1 MKRIFFLLAPLLL
14 VVGCQHAPRQSTAP
28 ETPPES
34 NASTARGA
42 YVFGWGYLDTDTA
55 RPRGGT
61 TTGTPVTLAPASPY
75 QAEGESKFERDRHA
89 ILSLAGD
96 YRVSF
101 HFLETLG
108 LSADYTN
115 SRPYFSWATEHVH
128 VLEDR
133 GDFISLQHTLVM
145 FFAGEDGE
153 SSEPMLMKHWRQD
166 WTHEDTD
173 LHVFQ
178 GDRTWA
184 RERHSEDSVAGA
196 WSQAVFQVDDSPR
209 YEVIGRWAHDGNR
222 SRWISEIDLRPL
234 PRRESSVRRDYGVL
248 EGRHQIVLTPTGW
261 VHEQDNWKRVAGP
274 DAKPSR
280 YLAREL
286 GVNRYERIVEPAL
299 TAAEQYWE
307 QTGACWAD
315 VRDAWREVLE
325 RRDRFEL
332 RSNVDGQSLFEVHF
346 AYAQALTEG
355 VEYDPAQGARHARE
369 TVRNFVVD

>member
-14 VVGCQHAPRQSTAP
+14 AVGCQHAPRQSTAP
-28 ETPPES
+28 ET
-34 NASTARGA
+34 NASTARRA
-42 YVFGWGYLDTDTA
+42 YVFGWGYLDTDAA

-61 TTGTPVTLAPASPY
+61 TAGTPVTLAPASSY
-75 QAEGESKFERDRHA
+75 QVEGESKFARDRHA

-96 YRVSF
+96 FRVSF

-153 SSEPMLMKHWRQD
+153 TPEPMLMKHWRQD
-166 WTHEDTD
+166 WTHEDIE

-178 GDRTWA
+178 GDRTWV
-184 RERHSEDSVAGA
+184 RERRSSESVAGA

-209 YEVIGRWAHDGNR
+209 YEVIGRWSHDGNR
-222 SRWISEIDLRPL
+222 SRWISETDLRPL

-274 DAKPSR
+274 EAEPPR

-286 GVNRYERIVEPAL
+286 GVNRYERIVEPGL
-299 TAAEQYWE
+299 TAAEEYWE
-307 QTGACWAD
+307 QTGAYWAD
-315 VRDAWREVLE
+315 VRDAWREVMA
-325 RRDRFEL
+325 RRDRFQL

-355 VEYDPAQGARHARE
+355 VEYDPARGARHARE
-369 TVRNFVVD
+369 TVHNFVVD